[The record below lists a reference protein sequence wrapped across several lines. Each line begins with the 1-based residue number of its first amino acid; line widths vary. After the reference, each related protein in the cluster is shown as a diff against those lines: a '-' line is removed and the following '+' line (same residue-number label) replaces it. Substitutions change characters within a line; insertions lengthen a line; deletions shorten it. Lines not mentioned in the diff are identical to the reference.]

1 MCRSIMTL
9 FNTDPPVT
17 QAEIEAASLQFVRK
31 ISGYRQPSQVNQAAF
46 EQAVKD
52 IAAATQM
59 LLNSLETSAPVRQR
73 EQKSK

>member
-52 IAAATQM
+52 IATATQM
-59 LLNSLETSAPVRQR
+59 LLNSLETSAPVRPR
-73 EQKSK
+73 EQKHK

>member
-52 IAAATQM
+52 IAAATQI

-73 EQKSK
+73 EQKNK

>member
-31 ISGYRQPSQVNQAAF
+31 ISGYRHPSQVNQAAF